1 MQRKHFV
8 TTAIMVVSFA
18 CLHAA
23 AQIQN
28 PIKAAKDA
36 IRRAREGAGAPKT
49 PETAPPA
56 SGSPKT
62 PQPAPPASAAPW
74 TPPADDPNA
83 HPVNLDPLKMPD
95 VIGVHIGMT
104 PTQAL
109 EAVRKQY
116 PKDIYQR
123 LTDNAWPDA
132 VKPDFGYTVLSS
144 APGNLADIHLS
155 FTAPPNPQVVWKVA
169 RYTPFGMHINH
180 ATLLMALR
188 EKYGKETV
196 AFQESS
202 SQAVTDDRR
211 MADLYWLFDERGGRV
226 PLPSAASFPQTGNIM
241 ECVGPGNSAVNHQPV
256 MPTDE
261 STFNINIKGW
271 CTNFVGVHVSIGSQE
286 IVELT
291 FTEVLDV
298 PLAVRT
304 GRASVAWLRDVAE
317 KRRKEELE
325 KSKTVKPVL

>member
-1 MQRKHFV
+1 MQRKHVV
-8 TTAIMVVSFA
+8 TIAIMVVSLA
-18 CLHAA
+18 SLQAS

-28 PIKAAKDA
+28 PIKAARDA
-36 IRRAREGAGAPKT
+36 IKKAREANPPKT
-49 PETAPPA
+49 PEKAPA
-56 SGSPKT
+56 SGATK
-62 PQPAPPASAAPW
+62 APETAAPW
-74 TPPADDPNA
+74 TPPADTANA
-83 HPVNLDPLKMPD
+83 QPVVLDPLKLPD

-104 PTQAL
+104 PAQAL

-144 APGNLADIHLS
+144 APGNRADIHLS
-155 FTAPPNPQVVWKVA
+155 FTALPNPQVVWKA
-169 RYTPFGMHINH
+169 FRYTYGMHINH

-202 SQAVTDDRR
+202 SAAVTDDRR
-211 MADLYWLFDERGGRV
+211 MADLFWLFDERGGRV
-226 PLPSAASFPQTGNIM
+226 PLPSAATLSGNTIM
-241 ECVGPGNSAVNHQPV
+241 ACLGSNPNPQPV
-256 MPTDE
+256 MPTDDVE
-261 STFNINIKGW
+261 FTAQRAQGW
-271 CTNFVGVHVSIGSQE
+271 CNTSFVGVHVYISSQE
-286 IVELT
+286 IVENT
-291 FTEVLDV
+291 STEVVDI

-304 GRASVAWLRDVAE
+304 ARASAAWLRDVAE

-325 KSKTVKPVL
+325 KSKNVKPVL